1 MLTSPSCAPISSGR
15 ASRASPTSSLPP
27 PTIRSSSCTADGRTS
42 LPTVNGDFSGDR
54 FLVKQ
59 LVRPLVN
66 LYEVYASPDGQAAGD
81 LVAHVRQKRAALKE
95 DIRAFADSTEER
107 EVFRIKAR
115 AVLELGGRYDV
126 TAGADGARLGTLEKL
141 FGKSLLRSS
150 WRVLD
155 PQEVELMTATESS
168 AAVAIGRRI
177 KDFLPL
183 GDLVPLPYHF
193 TFEHDGAPVGELRR
207 IYGLRDQYSLDLG
220 SDAER
225 RIDRRL
231 AVALAVAL
239 DALQAR

>member
-1 MLTSPSCAPISSGR
+1 M
-15 ASRASPTSSLPP
+15 
-27 PTIRSSSCTADGRTS
+27 
-42 LPTVNGDFSGDR
+42 NGDFSGDR

-126 TAGADGARLGTLEKL
+126 TAGADDARLGTLEKL

>member
-1 MLTSPSCAPISSGR
+1 M
-15 ASRASPTSSLPP
+15 
-27 PTIRSSSCTADGRTS
+27 D
-42 LPTVNGDFSGDR
+42 GDFPGDR

-81 LVAHVRQKRAALKE
+81 LLAHVRQKRAALKE
-95 DIRAFADSTEER
+95 DIRAFADSTEEH

-126 TAGADGARLGTLEKL
+126 TAGADSARLGTLEKL

-168 AAVAIGRRI
+168 VAVAIGRRI
-177 KDFLPL
+177 KDLLPL
-183 GDLVPLPYHF
+183 GELVPLPYHF
-193 TFEHDGAPVGELRR
+193 SFEHSGAPIGELRR
-207 IYGLRDQYSLDLG
+207 IHGLRDQYSLDLG
-220 SDAER
+220 SDADR

-231 AVALAVAL
+231 AVALAIAL